1 VRSDEPGE
9 QTGGMQ
15 WPAVQ
20 NGGKSA
26 VSEIFA
32 DDESPQPA
40 AAPAP
45 ATRSRRRTAGKA
57 AKRRRRRRT
66 TVLFVLATLLVVA
79 GGYVVF
85 DFVSPMFNGS
95 SKDAVSDFPG
105 PGHGS
110 VQVIVNPGDTGTAIG
125 ATLADAGVVATQKA
139 FTTAYRANPDAAS
152 IQPGSYD
159 LMLEMTGDDAV
170 VALLD
175 PARRVSYKVTVPEGL
190 TAAQIYERV
199 SAVTTIPVADLA
211 AASADPAIGLPAE
224 AGGKIEGWL
233 FPATYSFEPGS
244 TATSILTQMVAQTVA
259 VFDKAGVPPE
269 QRQTVLIKASLVER
283 EGRSAEDRAKI
294 AQAIENRLGREMK
307 LDIDASLAYGL
318 GKPGTGLT
326 NADKESDSPFNLY
339 KVTGLPPTP
348 IASPGEESI
357 TAVLNPT
364 PGDWLFWVAVNLDT
378 GETLFANNLADHN
391 ANVAKLR
398 EWQAAHPG

>member
-1 VRSDEPGE
+1 
-9 QTGGMQ
+9 MQ

-20 NGGKSA
+20 IGGKSA

-32 DDESPQPA
+32 DEPP
-40 AAPAP
+40 APAP
-45 ATRSRRRTAGKA
+45 ASASRTRRRTAGKA

-66 TVLFVLATLLVVA
+66 TVLFVIAALLLSVGA
-79 GGYVVF
+79 YVVV
-85 DFVSPMFNGS
+85 DFVSPLFAGS
-95 SKDAVSDFPG
+95 TPDGPSDFPG

-110 VQVIVNPGDTGTAIG
+110 AQVVVNPGDTGTAIG
-125 ATLADAGVVATQKA
+125 ATLADAGVVATQAA
-139 FTTAYRANPDAAS
+139 FNSAYRANPDAAS

-159 LMLEMTGDDAV
+159 LMVEMTAADAV

-175 PARRVSYKVTVPEGL
+175 PARRVSSKVTVPEGR
-190 TAAQIYERV
+190 TAAQIYEKV
-199 SAVTTIPVADLA
+199 SAVTTIPVADLEA
-211 AASADPAIGLPAE
+211 AAADPAIGLPAE
-224 AGGKIEGWL
+224 AGGNIEGWL
-233 FPATYSFEPGS
+233 FPATYTFEPGA

-259 VFDKAGVPPE
+259 VFDKLAVPPE

-294 AQAIENRLGREMK
+294 AQAIENRLGREMR

-326 NADKESDSPFNLY
+326 NTDKESDSPFNLY
-339 KVTGLPPTP
+339 RVTGLPPSP

-357 TAVLNPT
+357 NAVLNPT

-378 GETLFANNLADHN
+378 GETLFSNNLADHD
-391 ANVAKLR
+391 ANVQKLR
-398 EWQAAHPG
+398 EWQAANPG